1 MSEARTKPSRLV
13 RQAAIT
19 VADLPTANNNSVTVS
34 ISGLPA
40 RGIIHRITVNFTADK
55 VFPSVANSIDGLFVH
70 RLGSAGTNTMTDA
83 HAESLVFVGACD
95 YQGGGLA
102 GSASKYTATAGTG
115 GDEDRFLRS
124 VMITPASTGMGA
136 SVFNGTMI
144 GVAYDIYGADAGV
157 ASTTKVLG
165 PNATDATL
173 HFTIIS
179 AGSDF
184 QDPGGVLPSGTI
196 IQKAWLE
203 VEIEPC
209 F

>member
-19 VADLPTANNNSVTVS
+19 VADLPTGNNNSVTVS

-40 RGIIHRITVNFTADK
+40 RGIIHRITVNFTADT

-83 HAESLVFVGACD
+83 HAESVVFVGACD

-102 GSASKYTATAGTG
+102 GSASKYAASP
-115 GDEDRFLRS
+115 DRFLRS

-144 GVAYDIYGADAGV
+144 GAAYDIYGADAGV
-157 ASTTKVLG
+157 ESTAKVLG

-179 AGSDF
+179 GGSNF
-184 QDPGGVLPSGTI
+184 KDPAATGSTI

>member
-19 VADLPTANNNSVTVS
+19 VADLPTGNNNSVTVS

-40 RGIIHRITVNFTADK
+40 RGIIHRITVNFTADT

-70 RLGSAGTNTMTDA
+70 RLGSAGT
-83 HAESLVFVGACD
+83 FVGACD

-102 GSASKYTATAGTG
+102 GSASKYTATAGSG
-115 GDEDRFLRS
+115 ANEDRFLRS

-144 GVAYDIYGADAGV
+144 GVAYDIYGSDAGV
-157 ASTTKVLG
+157 ASTAKVLG

-179 AGSDF
+179 GGSDF
-184 QDPGGVLPSGTI
+184 QDPAGVTATTI
-196 IQKAWLE
+196 IKKAWLE